1 MKRGTIDTSYLSRV
15 IYKEHQEDE
24 YGNTIFSGT
33 YKLMLRAKSMPSPTS
48 APNAV
53 EITDFE
59 DDSQTYTL
67 GIKQSDTKEFT
78 GNLDREYFDGLL
90 LDEGKRVDV
99 IQMYGRDGLGG
110 LAKSGYVGQFSPT
123 VNDLGGTDEVI
134 EMTCSVVQN
143 TSPIWITD
151 DFAVTDNGDGTFT
164 VASSATPDVVL
175 NKSNIALTIKDGVG
189 QTMKLNATVVPAGTA
204 VVWTSSAS
212 SVAAVDNKGNVSAV
226 SAGTATITA
235 KITVDTVDYT
245 DTCAVTVSTVV

>member
-15 IYKEHQEDE
+15 IYKEHTEDQ

-48 APNAV
+48 APNAI

-59 DDSQTYTL
+59 DNAQCFTL

-90 LDEGKRVDV
+90 IDEGKRVDV
-99 IQMYGRDGLGG
+99 IQLYGRDGLGG
-110 LAKSGYVGQFSPT
+110 LAKSGYVGQFAPT

-143 TSPIWITD
+143 TAPIWITD
-151 DFAVTDNGDGTFT
+151 EFAVTDNGDGTFT
-164 VASSATPDVVL
+164 VTSSATPDIVL
-175 NKSNIALTIKDGVG
+175 NKSNVALVEGDTL
-189 QTMKLNATVVPAGTA
+189 QLNATVVPAGTA
-204 VVWTSSAS
+204 VTWTSSTGATAS
-212 SVAAVDNKGNVSAV
+212 VVNGKITAL
-226 SAGTATITA
+226 SAGTTTITA
-235 KITVDTVDYT
+235 KITVDGTDYT
-245 DTCAVTVSTVV
+245 DTCAVTVSAAP